1 MRELWKAKEVM
12 GIVNIHILT
21 QARQDNMAA
30 NAAIVLQ
37 EKLMAEHRRGKHTY
51 GNMRRECPLCQ
62 QTAA

>member
-1 MRELWKAKEVM
+1 M

-21 QARQDNMAA
+21 QSRQDNMAV

-37 EKLMAEHRRGKHTY
+37 EKLMAEHRKGQHTY

-62 QTAA
+62 QAA